1 MNIKEIKSTKLFKE
15 YSLEIPYE
23 EIDTEVD
30 NKITQIM
37 PTVNIPGFRKGK
49 APLNIVKKKYEDN
62 VLNEVIQKVID
73 TNTKKLIDE
82 KNFSLFR
89 APKIEL
95 ISYEKNKPITI
106 NLKFDLKPE
115 IKLKDFKDLK
125 INKYEIE
132 LSKKAEENQ
141 FKSFIASQ
149 KNFKKIDSSRI
160 IKNTDKVIVNFESSQ
175 EDLPEYLKSQK
186 NFPID
191 LEFDD
196 GILPNLNKELISKK
210 VKVGDEL
217 EIKLNLSKI
226 LKDDKFNKT
235 IFNFKIISIEE
246 KIKFELTKEFLDK
259 NGFKTE
265 KELKDFLVSNIKNQ
279 YEQGIKQ
286 IEKKE
291 LMDLLDN
298 SYKFDLPDGI
308 LEDDFNQIWNR
319 LEQAKKE
326 GSLDEDDKLLKDDD
340 LKKRYKKIS
349 ERRVKLGILM
359 QHIASEEKVILSQEE
374 INKGIL
380 EYSKQYPGQEKQIME
395 YFEKNPS
402 SLDTIRAPLIEQKV
416 IDSIIS
422 KSKTNV
428 IKLNEDAYKKLEVK
442 TFDIK
447 DIKK

>member
-1 MNIKEIKSTKLFKE
+1 MNTKELKSTNLYKE

-23 EIDTEVD
+23 EIDIEVD
-30 NKITQIM
+30 NKINQIL

-89 APKIEL
+89 APKVEL
-95 ISYEKNKPITI
+95 SKYEKNKPITI

-125 INKYEIE
+125 TNKYEIE

-141 FKSFIASQ
+141 FKSFIDSQ
-149 KNFKKIDSSRI
+149 KNFKKIESSRQV
-160 IKNTDKVIVNFESSQ
+160 KNSDKVIVNFESSQ

-191 LEFDD
+191 LGFDD
-196 GILPNLNKELISKK
+196 GILPGLNKELIERK
-210 VKVGDEL
+210 VKAGDKIDL
-217 EIKLNLSKI
+217 QIDLSKI
-226 LKDDKFNKT
+226 LKDDKFKKT
-235 IFNFKIISIEE
+235 TFHFEIISIEE

-265 KELKDFLVSNIKNQ
+265 KDLKVFLVSNIKTQ

-298 SYKFDLPDGI
+298 NYKFELPDGV

-326 GSLDEDDKLLKDDD
+326 GSLDEDDKLLKDDE

-349 ERRVKLGILM
+349 ERRVKLGLLM
-359 QHIASEEKVILSQEE
+359 QHIASEEKIVVSEEE

-380 EYSKQYPGQEKQIME
+380 EYTRQYPGQEKQIME

-428 IKLNEDAYKKLEVK
+428 IKLKEDDYKKLEVK

-447 DIKK
+447 DTKK